1 MAHAAEPNSETAIF
15 HAIRSGDQS
24 QVESLLNSNPGAAN
38 ATDSQ
43 GLSALTV
50 ATYYGQANI
59 VDLLLA
65 RGAKD
70 DLFAATARGDRAAVE
85 QLLAADPNLINEY
98 SSDGW
103 SAIALAAHFGRLE
116 IAQILLDRG
125 ADPNSVSRNLN
136 ANTPLHAAVVGNQ
149 REAVVLLVQH
159 GANVNATDSGGWTPL
174 GLAAHNGRGPIIE
187 ILLNSGADPNIRNN
201 QGDTPLKVA
210 REQDHQD
217 AVALLLSAGAAPQA

>member
-1 MAHAAEPNSETAIF
+1 MAPAAEPSPEAAIF

-24 QVESLLNSNPGAAN
+24 RVESLLDTNPSAAN
-38 ATDSQ
+38 ATDAQ

-70 DLFAATARGDRAAVE
+70 DIFAATARGDRQAVE
-85 QLLAADPNLINEY
+85 NLLRDFPDLINSY

-103 SAIALAAHFGRLE
+103 SALALAAHFGRLE

-125 ADPNSVSRNLN
+125 AEPNRVSQNLN
-136 ANTPLHAAVVGNQ
+136 TNTPLHAAVAGNQ
-149 REAVVLLVQH
+149 RESVVLLLQH
-159 GANVNATDSGGWTPL
+159 GANVNATDAGGWTPL
-174 GLAAHNGRGPIIE
+174 GLAAHEGRGPIIE
-187 ILLNSGADPNIRNN
+187 ILLAAGADPNKPNA
-201 QGDTPLKVA
+201 QGDTPLMVA
-210 REQDHQD
+210 RERDHQD
-217 AVALLLSAGAAPQA
+217 AVALLLSGGAAPTA

>member
-1 MAHAAEPNSETAIF
+1 MAHAAESNTEADIF

-24 QVESLLNSNPGAAN
+24 RVETLLQTNPASAN
-38 ATDSQ
+38 ATDAQ

-70 DLFAATARGDRAAVE
+70 DLFAATARGDRQAVE
-85 QLLAADPNLINEY
+85 DLLNSNPELIHEY

-125 ADPNSVSRNLN
+125 ADPNGVSRNLN
-136 ANTPLHAAVVGNQ
+136 TNTPLHAAVVGNQ
-149 REAVVLLVQH
+149 REAVVLLLQN
-159 GANVNATDSGGWTPL
+159 GANVNAVDSGGWTPL

-187 ILLNSGADPNIRNN
+187 ILLTAGADPNKPNA
-201 QGDTPLKVA
+201 QGDTPLTVA
-210 REQDHQD
+210 RQQDHQD
-217 AVALLLSAGAAPQA
+217 AVALLLGAGAAPQA